1 MMLAAPKVVA
11 IDDDREHLEGLVN
24 GLNQYGFSC
33 LQVHFTGDME
43 DIDPCP
49 HVRVIFT
56 DLYLDAGLTFEPDRN
71 FGIISGLIEDF
82 VKPSGPYF
90 IVLWTMHPDHADEL
104 HENLEKRLKNVTKP
118 FAVLPLE
125 KSDLLDE
132 EGNIKSMEKLVEAI
146 ESVVKKQPQIA
157 ALLNWEERVLEATS
171 DTVSSIFS
179 MVGDGDQAQEVGRL
193 LAQLA
198 VAAAGEGRVGEDRF
212 HAVNEAL
219 LPILADH
226 IASLRLRPEDKQT
239 WKAAFTKTDIEEA
252 LSIEEAAKLNSRIH
266 IDSTKADQGAER
278 GVVIA
283 LPDKLSDEFEQN
295 FGIPQEDAA
304 KELFHCKNFV
314 ENDDRFHW
322 VLVQSQAACDYALKR
337 PGPLPYY
344 LGLEIAEK
352 FKKKGNVPD
361 ALWISPSFES
371 EDNCFHLRVNALF
384 QISLPPEVANK
395 EKPLYRLREQLLNDL
410 IYQVHSYNAR
420 PGKIEFRERK
430 PKE

>member
-104 HENLEKRLKNVTKP
+104 HENLEKRLKNVRKP

-132 EGNIKSMEKLVEAI
+132 EGNIKSMEKLVKAI

-198 VAAAGEGRVGEDRF
+198 VAAAGKDRVEQDHFR
-212 HAVNEAL
+212 AVNEAL

-226 IASLRLRPEDKQT
+226 IASLPSRDKDVET
-239 WKAAFTKTDIEEA
+239 WKTALQTNIKEKFSPEEK
-252 LSIEEAAKLNSRIH
+252 AKLNSRVH
-266 IDSTKADQGAER
+266 IDLPEGIQGNDR
-278 GVVIA
+278 GAVIA

-295 FGIPQEDAA
+295 FGIPQKDAA
-304 KELFHCKNFV
+304 KKQFLCKNFV
-314 ENDDRFHW
+314 KNDDRFRW

-337 PGPLPYY
+337 PGTLPYY
-344 LGLEIAEK
+344 LGLELDEECK
-352 FKKKGNVPD
+352 SKDTSPD
-361 ALWISPSFES
+361 ALWISPPFEAKSTSFFLHINARFQVS
-371 EDNCFHLRVNALF
+371 LSPEDAK
-384 QISLPPEVANK
+384 K

-410 IYQVHSYNAR
+410 IYRIHSYSAR
-420 PGKIEFRERK
+420 PGMISFRE
-430 PKE
+430 